1 VVKADRIVVGTAQWG
16 MPYGIA
22 NRTGVPGL
30 PAVRRI
36 LARAADAGITTLDT
50 ARAYGQSESVLG
62 SVVGEDRR
70 FAIVTKVAPLGMAAA
85 GEIAGAEAVRRA
97 IDQSLAALRRS
108 RLDAVLLHD
117 PGDRL
122 AAGGAAWR
130 VLGDLR
136 QAGVIGFLGI
146 SARNPTEALEALE
159 APDVDV
165 VQVAMSLLDARL
177 TRAGFV
183 DRARAAGKRV
193 FVRSVFLQ
201 GVAHLSPQDLPP
213 YLDPLRPVLAAIAR
227 WARPRQMTVADAC
240 LLYMRDTCVLP
251 LVLGM
256 ESDAQLEANLHTWA
270 RSALDP
276 MDLADLAA
284 LVPDLP
290 DAVVD
295 PSMWPPLAQR

>member
-1 VVKADRIVVGTAQWG
+1 VVTADRIVVGTAQWG
-16 MPYGIA
+16 MPYGLA
-22 NRTGVPGL
+22 NRTGIPGL
-30 PAVRRI
+30 SAVRGI

-62 SVVGEDRR
+62 ALVGDDPR
-70 FAIVTKVAPLGMAAA
+70 FAIVTKVPPLGVAGAA
-85 GEIAGAEAVRRA
+85 EIAGAQAVHRS

-117 PGDRL
+117 PSDRL

-130 VLGDLR
+130 VLRDLR
-136 QAGVIGFLGI
+136 RSGVIGSLGI
-146 SARNPTEALEALE
+146 SARNPAEAIEALDTQ
-159 APDVDV
+159 DVDV
-165 VQVAMSLLDARL
+165 VQVAMSLLDGRL
-177 TRAGFV
+177 MRAGFV
-183 DRARAAGKRV
+183 DRARAAGKGV

-201 GVAHLSPQDLPP
+201 GVAHLSPRDLPF

-240 LLYMRDTCVLP
+240 LLYMRDTCALP
-251 LVLGM
+251 IVVGM
-256 ESDAQLEANLHTWA
+256 ESEAQLDANLRTWA
-270 RSALDP
+270 RAVLDP
-276 MDLADLAA
+276 TDLAELAT

-295 PSMWPPLAQR
+295 PSKWPPSARG

>member
-1 VVKADRIVVGTAQWG
+1 MVTAERIVVGTAQWG

-22 NRTGVPGL
+22 NRTGIPGL

-36 LARAADAGITTLDT
+36 VARAAEAGITTLDT
-50 ARAYGQSESVLG
+50 ARAYGQSESVVG
-62 SVVGEDRR
+62 AVVGEDHR
-70 FAIVTKVAPLGMAAA
+70 FAIVTKVAPLGTA
-85 GEIAGAEAVRRA
+85 GADPIAGAEAVRRA
-97 IDQSLAALRRS
+97 IDQSLAALRRG
-108 RLDAVLLHD
+108 RLEAVLLHD

-136 QAGVIGFLGI
+136 RSGIIGSLGI
-146 SARNPTEALEALE
+146 SARNPAEAIEALDTQ
-159 APDVDV
+159 DVDV
-165 VQVAMSLLDARL
+165 VQVAMSLVDARL

-213 YLDPLRPVLAAIAR
+213 YLEPLRPVLAAIAR
-227 WARPRQMTVADAC
+227 WARPRQMTVAEAF
-240 LLYMRDTCVLP
+240 LLYMRDTCALP
-251 LVLGM
+251 IVVGM
-256 ESDAQLEANLHTWA
+256 ESEAQLEANLQTWA
-270 RSALDP
+270 RAALDP
-276 MDLADLAA
+276 SDLADLAA
-284 LVPDLP
+284 IVPDLP

-295 PSMWPPLAQR
+295 PSKWPPLAHR

>member
-1 VVKADRIVVGTAQWG
+1 VVKTDRIVVGTAQWG

-22 NRTGVPGL
+22 NRTGIPGSS
-30 PAVRRI
+30 AVAGM
-36 LARAADAGITTLDT
+36 LARAGDAGITTLDT

-62 SVVGEDRR
+62 ALVGEDRR
-70 FAIVTKVAPLGMAAA
+70 FAIVTKVPPLGMAGA

-136 QAGVIGFLGI
+136 RAGVIGSLGI
-146 SARNPTEALEALE
+146 SARNPAEALEAIDTQ
-159 APDVDV
+159 DVDV

-177 TRAGFV
+177 MRAGFV
-183 DRARAAGKRV
+183 DRARAAGKKV

-201 GVAHLSPQDLPP
+201 GVAHLSPQDVPTSLN
-213 YLDPLRPVLAAIAR
+213 PLRPVLAAIAC
-227 WARPRQMTVADAC
+227 WARPRQMTVAEAC
-240 LLYMRDTCVLP
+240 LLYMRDTCALP

-256 ESDAQLEANLHTWA
+256 ESEAQLEANLGTWA
-270 RSALDP
+270 RAALDP
-276 MDLADLAA
+276 SDLADLAA

-295 PSMWPPLAQR
+295 PSKWPPPTRG